1 MEKIYVISEENH
13 PNIGIVENI
22 ENAIKFLF
30 EEEWIDAYTEYYI
43 EDVNCYYSLWTILEF
58 KNTTDLNYNSFME
71 KMSNKSEEEIL
82 DFLMD
87 LGFYIKEEKIWQ
99 PK

>member
-1 MEKIYVISEENH
+1 MKKIYVISEENH
-13 PNIGIVENI
+13 SNIGIVENI

-30 EEEWIDAYTEYYI
+30 EEDWIDAYTEYYI
-43 EDVNCYYSLWTILEF
+43 EDVNCYYSLWIILEF

-87 LGFYIKEEKIWQ
+87 LGFYIREEKIWE

>member
-1 MEKIYVISEENH
+1 MKKIYVISEENH
-13 PNIGIVENI
+13 SNIGIVESV

-43 EDVNCYYSLWTILEF
+43 EDVNCYYFLWTILEF